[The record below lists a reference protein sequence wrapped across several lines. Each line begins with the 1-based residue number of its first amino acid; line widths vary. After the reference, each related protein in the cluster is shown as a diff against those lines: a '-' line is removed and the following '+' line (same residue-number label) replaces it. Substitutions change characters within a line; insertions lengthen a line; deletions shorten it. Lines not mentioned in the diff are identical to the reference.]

1 LTRERGK
8 EEEVEEREEK
18 GEVRRR
24 RRSMD
29 VERATIRFAREWR
42 QNQRV
47 VLSFPGERDEEE
59 EVSQEEKRSRG

>member
-1 LTRERGK
+1 MTRERGK